1 MTREWL
7 GMKNEWKWKMNV
19 GEKVGGTG
27 VLRGMVGGQ
36 GERERGG
43 EGEGEARCEAFET
56 EPKSS
61 VK

>member
-1 MTREWL
+1 
-7 GMKNEWKWKMNV
+7 MNV